1 LFYLRW
7 GYWSNFGD
15 KVHVPDGIIPLD
27 QVIVYWIIVIIIL
40 GIFSYKFSKDENKEK
55 RIVIASIMTVATTI
69 ISYIAIPLPF
79 GVSIHFFVIPI
90 VAILL
95 GPLTGTIVAAVALF
109 IQVLIGMG
117 GFTSLGANILV
128 MGVCISI
135 ATYYSYKIFNYLN
148 NKIAIVFS
156 TIIGILVGTAV
167 QIVVLILTG
176 TITLETLLASLLPF
190 YLAIAIVEGF
200 MNLIIINTIGKLR
213 PELLNI
219 NKL

>member
-1 LFYLRW
+1 
-7 GYWSNFGD
+7 
-15 KVHVPDGIIPLD
+15 VPDGIIPLD

>member
-1 LFYLRW
+1 M
-7 GYWSNFGD
+7 
-15 KVHVPDGIIPLD
+15 HVPDGIIPLD

>member
-1 LFYLRW
+1 
-7 GYWSNFGD
+7 
-15 KVHVPDGIIPLD
+15 VHVPDGIIPLD

>member
-1 LFYLRW
+1 M
-7 GYWSNFGD
+7 
-15 KVHVPDGIIPLD
+15 PDGIIPLD